1 MDIEINIIA
10 IEDIKKATT
19 IGEEVNSKTTK
30 TMRSQSTKM
39 KEATC
44 CMIIMAIQL
53 IHLKTLMQPLQ
64 FIIQAWRGTENMVKD
79 KDSIQDYKEDITGN
93 KNTAEYQGSNHTR
106 VMDPAK
112 EKEHNMIQETMLQ
125 TMDLEDIA
133 WSARNK
139 DISHYFTVQSYHN
152 TFP

>member
-1 MDIEINIIA
+1 M
-10 IEDIKKATT
+10 
-19 IGEEVNSKTTK
+19 
-30 TMRSQSTKM
+30 
-39 KEATC
+39 
-44 CMIIMAIQL
+44 
-53 IHLKTLMQPLQ
+53 HLKTLMQPLQ
-64 FIIQAWRGTENMVKD
+64 FIVQAWRGAENIVKG

-93 KNTAEYQGSNHTR
+93 KNTAEYQGSNHTK